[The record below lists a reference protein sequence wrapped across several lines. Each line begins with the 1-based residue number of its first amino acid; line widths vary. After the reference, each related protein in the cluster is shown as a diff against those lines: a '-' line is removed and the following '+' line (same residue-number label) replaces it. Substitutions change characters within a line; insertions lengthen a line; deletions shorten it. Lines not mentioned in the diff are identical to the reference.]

1 MFIIVLLIFFYT
13 ALHRAGK
20 HMENSI
26 IASYVAL
33 LLGCLIQD
41 NTVSSQWLHCS
52 VYLKFLHHL
61 KFYFGSQR
69 RSTFYFDEPNLYNIY
84 KVLFYGNSYSYIV
97 TYESQAEPCKI
108 HRSE

>member
-1 MFIIVLLIFFYT
+1 MKKPWINYNYLFIIVVSTYFFT

-41 NTVSSQWLHCS
+41 NTVSTVDS
-52 VYLKFLHHL
+52 
-61 KFYFGSQR
+61 
-69 RSTFYFDEPNLYNIY
+69 
-84 KVLFYGNSYSYIV
+84 
-97 TYESQAEPCKI
+97 
-108 HRSE
+108 